1 MANFQPLKDR
11 FLGCLDKHLKQIN
24 RPTNF
29 LDFGCG
35 RADIAAHL
43 INEHSIKGDLLE
55 VEPKSI
61 EAIKNNSLFS
71 ESLIFENLDSV
82 PNNHYDLIVAF
93 DVLEHLSNPLEV
105 MQQLNSKLTDGGY
118 IAIIV
123 PYRQSTW
130 GWDDDYYGHLRR
142 WSKKE
147 FVQAIEQSNLKL
159 LSILDPTFPV
169 YRFIRF
175 SMLKISSPPV
185 QDYDLSK
192 DKLENYQ
199 ERSQMSPHENPWKNP
214 PKIIK
219 YIPWK
224 LLNRMSVIFEKCFF
238 GDEIFAWCQKK

>member
-43 INEHSIKGDLLE
+43 INEHSIKGE
-55 VEPKSI
+55 
-61 EAIKNNSLFS
+61 
-71 ESLIFENLDSV
+71 
-82 PNNHYDLIVAF
+82 
-93 DVLEHLSNPLEV
+93 LEHLSNPLEV